1 MPSGSNVLKHDHL
14 KDVPSSEEFIDHIS
28 EMTNEMAFEQD
39 RKVTSINSILSP
51 GVVRKQSQ
59 EVTRKSFEVI
69 LPNKT
74 SIGHISE
81 DKKDVKFRQYKEAL
95 VFKST
100 LANKNKA
107 SSKLQTNK
115 CRVCSKRFES
125 NSALII
131 HVDGVHNK
139 LRPHKC
145 PICFVGFTQSGHM
158 RSHVNVVHK
167 KIKRFNCKIC
177 SKAFSSNY
185 RLKMHIGSI
194 HKKIKP

>member
-1 MPSGSNVLKHDHL
+1 
-14 KDVPSSEEFIDHIS
+14 
-28 EMTNEMAFEQD
+28 MTNEIDFEQD
-39 RKVTSINSILSP
+39 RKVTPTNTILSA
-51 GVVRKQSQ
+51 GVARNQSPK
-59 EVTRKSFEVI
+59 VTKKSFEVI

-100 LANKNKA
+100 LADKSKSISKSPKN
-107 SSKLQTNK
+107 Q
-115 CRVCSKRFES
+115 CRVCSKRFRS
-125 NSALII
+125 NSALEI

-194 HKKIKP
+194 HKKLKP